1 MITLPSASH
10 FCVLFA
16 ITFFRDVR
24 DVVVQSA
31 GRKGMAHGKQSV
43 HSICCL
49 ADLDWTRYIGMTL
62 GRVYNFVLPDRIDNF
77 LCDIVASA

>member
-1 MITLPSASH
+1 
-10 FCVLFA
+10 
-16 ITFFRDVR
+16 
-24 DVVVQSA
+24 
-31 GRKGMAHGKQSV
+31 MAHGKQSV